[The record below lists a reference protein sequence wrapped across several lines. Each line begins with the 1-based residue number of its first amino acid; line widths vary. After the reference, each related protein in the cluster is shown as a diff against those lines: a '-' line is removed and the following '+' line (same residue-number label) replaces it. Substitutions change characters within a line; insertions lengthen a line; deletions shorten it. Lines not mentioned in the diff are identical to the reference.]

1 MKYRA
6 FVEAAR
12 AGSLTAAAV
21 SLNYTQPGISHMI
34 SSLEQEF
41 GFQLLYRSKSGV
53 SLTESGKTVF
63 LICQDILDRQD
74 TLENTVKQI
83 NGTIGGT
90 LRIGS
95 YLSVMMQWMPDII
108 KEVSRRFPELEL
120 QLYEGSRE
128 EQIQMLRHNE
138 VDVGMLS
145 SSAPE
150 GCDFIPIHRDPAVA
164 ILPPRHP
171 LCEKEVISVD
181 DLLHHSVLCQPGHSS
196 EVLKGVFGM
205 QYATIK
211 RNLLTR
217 SDQALLR
224 LVKSGVGIGVVGR
237 LVVRETDSVEI
248 RAISK
253 NYERTVGI
261 AVPQW
266 KPITPALY
274 EFIKVVCEKYQDPEF
289 SGNFQKLLHG
299 RRHDAESSARR
310 ERAKHHS
317 LPPIAD

>member
-6 FVEAAR
+6 FVEAAKS
-12 AGSLTAAAV
+12 GSLTAAAV

-53 SLTESGKTVF
+53 SLTEAGKTIF
-63 LICQDILDRQD
+63 MICQELLERQD

-95 YLSVMMQWMPDII
+95 YLSVMMQWMPDLI
-108 KEVSRRFPELEL
+108 KEISRRFPELEL

-128 EQIQMLRHNE
+128 EQIQMLKSNE
-138 VDVGMLS
+138 VDVGILS

-150 GCDFIPIHRDPAVA
+150 GCDFIPVHKDPAVV
-164 ILPPRHP
+164 ILPPGHP
-171 LCEKEVISVD
+171 LCEKSAISTD
-181 DLLHHSVLCQPGHSS
+181 DLLRYPVLCQPGHSS

-211 RNLLTR
+211 GKLLTR

-224 LVKSGVGIGVVGR
+224 LVKSGVGVGVVGR

-248 RAISK
+248 RKLSK
-253 NYERTVGI
+253 PYERTVGLV
-261 AVPQW
+261 VPQR
-266 KPITPALY
+266 KAITPALY

-289 SGNFQKLLHG
+289 RGNFQELLHG
-299 RRHDAESSARR
+299 RWHDAESSAKRNARR
-310 ERAKHHS
+310 S
-317 LPPIAD
+317 DTADAR